1 MVYLN
6 GPSTD
11 KKRTKREELQA
22 YQDMSGE
29 IEPDLQLPELPND
42 LAHLVSF
49 YGRLGEFSYQTIQA
63 YMQVTGVK
71 LKRYEIEALRVIDL
85 ARGGV

>member
-1 MVYLN
+1 MVLLN

-29 IEPDLQLPELPND
+29 TEPLLQLPVFPSD

-49 YGRLGEFSYQTIQA
+49 YGKIGDFSYQNLFA
-63 YMQVTGVK
+63 YQQVTGVH
-71 LKRYEIEALRVIDL
+71 LKRYEIECLRAIDL
-85 ARGGV
+85 ARSGV